1 MGVDSVFE
9 GKRTQNPPQ
18 LPSNSSS
25 RISDRYV
32 FTSKF
37 RFLRRNYKPNIHE
50 GVLKRHHA
58 FTAISS
64 LRLLLRMLFP
74 DRWSRGTKIIIIPP
88 TTPPPS
94 LAASNIG

>member
-1 MGVDSVFE
+1 MRVDSVFE
-9 GKRTQNPPQ
+9 GKRAQNPPQ

-32 FTSKF
+32 FTSTF

-88 TTPPPS
+88 TPPPPS